1 VNATSKL
8 LAVAVVNGPGSKRR
22 AQAEATRGRIIR
34 HAYALFCDLG
44 YKSTTMDVVAQHAG
58 VAVQTVYFVFRTKD
72 NLLQAVHEW
81 TVLGDNPTPP
91 PLQDWAIA
99 AAAEPDGRRALR
111 MNVAGVA
118 AILARMAPMIPV
130 FHAVS
135 QEPAGDVLRQSEDL
149 RREGMTDLA
158 ASLAKRTPLAAG
170 MTRRRAADLLFVL
183 TGPESYR
190 AFVLGCGW
198 SPRHWVQW
206 VSDILV
212 RELFG
217 EEPAAGATGQGRSG

>member
-1 VNATSKL
+1 MVVTSKVL
-8 LAVAVVNGPGSKRR
+8 PVATVNGPDPKRR
-22 AQAEATRGRIIR
+22 AQAQATRSRIIR
-34 HAYALFCDLG
+34 QAYDLFCDVG
-44 YKSTTMDVVAQHAG
+44 YKATTMEAVAQRAG

-81 TVLGDNPTPP
+81 TVLGDDPTPP
-91 PLQDWAIA
+91 PLQDWALA
-99 AAAEPDGRRALR
+99 AAAEPDGRRAVR

-118 AILARMAPMIPV
+118 TILARMAPMIPV

-135 QEPAGDVLRQSEDL
+135 QDAAGAVFRQSEDL
-149 RREGMTDLA
+149 RREGMVELA
-158 ASLAKRTPLAAG
+158 ASLSRRTHLAPG

-198 SPRHWVQW
+198 SRRQW
-206 VSDILV
+206 VRWVGDTLS

-217 EEPAAGATGQGRSG
+217 DT

>member
-1 VNATSKL
+1 VVTTSKVFRVT
-8 LAVAVVNGPGSKRR
+8 AVNGPDLKRR

-34 HAYALFCDLG
+34 HAYDLFCDVG
-44 YKSTTMDVVAQHAG
+44 YKATTMEAVAQRAG

-81 TVLGDNPTPP
+81 TVLGDDPTPP
-91 PLQDWAIA
+91 PLQDWALA
-99 AAAEPDGRRALR
+99 AAAEPDGRRAVR

-118 AILARMAPMIPV
+118 TILARMAPMIPV

-135 QEPAGDVLRQSEDL
+135 QDAAGAVFRQSEDL
-149 RREGMTDLA
+149 RREGMVELA
-158 ASLAKRTPLAAG
+158 ASLSKRTPLVSG

-198 SPRHWVQW
+198 SPRQW
-206 VSDILV
+206 VRWVGDTLS

-217 EEPAAGATGQGRSG
+217 DN

>member
-1 VNATSKL
+1 MNDTSKV
-8 LAVAVVNGPGSKRR
+8 LAVAVVNGPDSKRR

-34 HAYALFCDLG
+34 HAYALFCEVG
-44 YKSTTMDVVAQHAG
+44 YKATTMDAVAARAG

-72 NLLQAVHEW
+72 SLLQAVHEW
-81 TVLGDNPTPP
+81 IVLGDDPTPP
-91 PLQDWAIA
+91 PLQDWAVA
-99 AAAEPDGRRALR
+99 AAAEPDGRRAVQ
-111 MNVAGVA
+111 MNVAGVST
-118 AILARMAPMIPV
+118 ILARMAPMIPV

-135 QEPAGDVLRQSEDL
+135 QDTAGAVFRQSEDL
-149 RREGMTDLA
+149 RRKGMTNLA
-158 ASLAKRTPLAAG
+158 ASLAKRTPLVAG

-198 SPRHWVQW
+198 SPSHWVHW
-206 VSDILV
+206 VSDTLA

-217 EEPAAGATGQGRSG
+217 DT

>member
-1 VNATSKL
+1 MVATSKVFRVT
-8 LAVAVVNGPGSKRR
+8 AVNGPDPKRR

-34 HAYALFCDLG
+34 HAYELFCDVG
-44 YKSTTMDVVAQHAG
+44 YKATTMEAVAQRAG

-81 TVLGDNPTPP
+81 TVLGDDPTPP
-91 PLQDWAIA
+91 PLQDWALA
-99 AAAEPDGRRALR
+99 AAAEPDGRRAVR

-118 AILARMAPMIPV
+118 TILARMAPMIPV

-135 QEPAGDVLRQSEDL
+135 QDAAGAVFRQSEDL
-149 RREGMTDLA
+149 RREGMVELA
-158 ASLAKRTPLAAG
+158 ASLSKRTPLVSG

-198 SPRHWVQW
+198 SPRQW
-206 VSDILV
+206 VRWVGDTLS

-217 EEPAAGATGQGRSG
+217 DN